1 MAAGEQD
8 VGVHHFAPKPF
19 LSGLS
24 VHPSCMQSGGRR
36 ASLVTCLIPMFC
48 YNVKAAEIVLTC
60 ILKEF
65 CISALS
71 VYFWSDLL
79 IFITRTRNKKGEKK
93 KKEVLEVQLS
103 SLPVAIPWW
112 CHIACPQSPCV
123 LHSWALRTFFLL
135 QTQSF

>member
-36 ASLVTCLIPMFC
+36 ASLVKCLIPMFC

-65 CISALS
+65 CISVLS
-71 VYFWSDLL
+71 
-79 IFITRTRNKKGEKK
+79 I
-93 KKEVLEVQLS
+93 
-103 SLPVAIPWW
+103 
-112 CHIACPQSPCV
+112 CV
-123 LHSWALRTFFLL
+123 LLVRFVNIYNENPK
-135 QTQSF
+135 